1 MLRGFTGYE
10 YNGLPLFVRKEY
22 EEAHRGMSECERL
35 GELLDTVGSNIDDLL
50 MMAERED
57 ERLVYRRQSQF
68 TDNSLERRYGE
79 WVSTSYGYVH
89 AVTGELRQDLCG
101 STESYPCWCVKK
113 PQYVSQSAVSEHEGH
128 AWGAAI
134 GLGLLGLF
142 ALLIEKFEKGEGK

>member
-1 MLRGFTGYE
+1 
-10 YNGLPLFVRKEY
+10 
-22 EEAHRGMSECERL
+22 MSECERL
-35 GELLDTVGSNIDDLL
+35 GELLDTVSSNIDNLL

-101 STESYPCWCVKK
+101 STESYPCWCTKR
-113 PQYVSQSAVSEHEGH
+113 PQYVSQSTVSAHEGH
-128 AWGAAI
+128 ALFAAA

-142 ALLIEKFEKGEGK
+142 ALFLESFGKDKEN